1 MQKEQSKDDTLP
13 DIPQQTHTARMGRDL
28 KGLLH
33 LNHLSYKMV
42 LSLMHLGDLET
53 K

>member
-13 DIPQQTHTARMGRDL
+13 DTPQQTHIARLSKAL

-42 LSLMHLGDLET
+42 LSSMHLGDLVT